1 MIYLK
6 KFETT
11 SQYNAYTADTANF
24 IKPNVSL
31 ITETN
36 TVEYNPLVIPPTPPT
51 PSHDYVE
58 IGGIKWATMN
68 IGAESVTDG
77 GLYFSWG
84 NVEGH
89 AKDSGYD
96 FSQATYD
103 GTSGA
108 TLSGDITADSGYDMA
123 RENWGG
129 DWRLPTM
136 AETTAL
142 VNATTSAWTTDYQGT
157 GVSGLV
163 LTDKTDSS
171 KVLFFPAVGNY
182 YGAALYNEGSGG
194 CYWSSSFGSATN
206 AYRLNFNSSGV
217 NPQYGSGYRC
227 YGFSVRAVQ

>member
-6 KFETT
+6 KFEAT

-36 TVEYNPLVIPPTPPT
+36 TVEYNPLVIPPTP
-51 PSHDYVE
+51 SHEYVE
-58 IGGIKWATMN
+58 IGGVKWATMN

-89 AKDSGYD
+89 AKDSGYNFND
-96 FSQATYD
+96 ATYS
-103 GTSGA
+103 GTSGYS
-108 TLSGDITADSGYDMA
+108 LSGDITADSGYDMA
-123 RENWGG
+123 RANWGG
-129 DWRLPTM
+129 DWRLPTT
-136 AETTAL
+136 AETSAL
-142 VNATTSAWTTDYQGT
+142 VNATTSAWTNDYQGS

-171 KVLFFPAVGNY
+171 KVLFFPAVGRYN
-182 YGAALYNEGSGG
+182 GTTLYNEGSNGY
-194 CYWSSSFGSATN
+194 YWSSSFYSTTN
-206 AYRLNFNSSGV
+206 AYYLGFGSSGV
-217 NPQYGSGYRC
+217 NYHDRYNRY
-227 YGFSVRAVQ
+227 YGFSVRAVQS

>member
-1 MIYLK
+1 MKYLK
-6 KFETT
+6 EFETT

-68 IGAESVTDG
+68 IGAESVTDR

-84 NVEGH
+84 NIEGH
-89 AKDSGYD
+89 AKDSGYNFND
-96 FSQATYD
+96 ATYS
-103 GTSGA
+103 GTSGYS
-108 TLSGDITADSGYDMA
+108 LSGDIPTNATYDAA
-123 RENWGG
+123 RAKWGG
-129 DWRLPTM
+129 DWRLPTT

-171 KVLFFPAVGNY
+171 KVLFFPAVGD
-182 YGAALYNEGSGG
+182 YNGTTLNFEGRNGY
-194 CYWSSSFGSATN
+194 YWSSSFYSATY
-206 AYRLNFNSSGV
+206 AYHLSFNSSNV
-217 NPQYGSGYRC
+217 SPQLYNSDRC